1 MVPED
6 PDLDKWEE
14 SGQEPTVKLAPI
26 AEGLNKC
33 ISEEWMQQLKAVA
46 MFRQQPA
53 NKSLDPWLKLGV
65 IDNLVRGVVSK
76 ESSEPIRSLAA
87 LVLANLVY
95 SYRSEPN

>member
-1 MVPED
+1 
-6 PDLDKWEE
+6 
-14 SGQEPTVKLAPI
+14 
-26 AEGLNKC
+26 
-33 ISEEWMQQLKAVA
+33 
-46 MFRQQPA
+46 MFRKQPA

>member
-1 MVPED
+1 
-6 PDLDKWEE
+6 
-14 SGQEPTVKLAPI
+14 
-26 AEGLNKC
+26 
-33 ISEEWMQQLKAVA
+33 